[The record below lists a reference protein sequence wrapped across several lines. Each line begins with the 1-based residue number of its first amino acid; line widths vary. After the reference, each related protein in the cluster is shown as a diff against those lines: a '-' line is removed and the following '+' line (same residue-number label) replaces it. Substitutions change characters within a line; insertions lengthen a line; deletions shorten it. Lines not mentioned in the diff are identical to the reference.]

1 MLKDVEIRAARS
13 GSTLKKLSDGEGL
26 QLWLMPGGAKVWRL
40 AYRFLGK
47 QKSVVLGSY
56 PALTL
61 ADARIKRADA
71 KRMLENGTD
80 PSRAKQEAKIRST
93 ENAANTFEIIAAELL
108 SKKRAEGKA
117 SATIGKREWLYS
129 LANGHI
135 GRLPVRDITAR
146 DVLRVLKEIEGKGH
160 NETAHR
166 LRAAIGEVFRFAIAG
181 GIAETDPTAALK
193 GALVSR
199 RVQHRA
205 AITEAKAFG
214 GLLRAIDGFE
224 GQFTTRSALQLMA
237 LLFPRPGE
245 LRQAKWQE
253 FDLEKAEWCI
263 PAARTKMR
271 RNHRLPLP
279 RQALEIFRSLQPL
292 TGNGKEGFVFPAFH
306 TVMRP
311 MSENTLNGALRRLG
325 FSAEQMTSHGFRAT
339 ASTLLNESRL
349 FAPDAIERALG
360 HQDNDSIRRAYARG
374 AFWDER
380 VRMAQWWA
388 DHLDMLKSGAEI
400 VPFGKRA

>member
-1 MLKDVEIRAARS
+1 MLTDVAIRGAKPGPA
-13 GSTLKKLSDGEGL
+13 LKKLSDGEGL

-40 AYRFLGK
+40 AYRHLGK
-47 QKSVVLGSY
+47 QKSVVLGNY
-56 PALTL
+56 PALSL
-61 ADARIKRADA
+61 SDARTKKAAAR
-71 KRMLENGTD
+71 KMLTEGID
-80 PSRAKQEAKIRST
+80 PARAKQAEKVRSI
-93 ENAANTFEIIAAELL
+93 ENAANTFEAVAAELL
-108 SKKRAEGKA
+108 NKKRAEGKA

-129 LANGHI
+129 LANGDI
-135 GRLPVRDITAR
+135 GRLPIR
-146 DVLRVLKEIEGKGH
+146 DVTTREVLRILKDIEGKGH

-166 LRAAIGEVFRFAIAG
+166 LRAAIGEVFRFAIAR
-181 GIAETDPTAALK
+181 GIAENDPTAALK

-205 AITEAKAFG
+205 AITDAQAFG

-224 GQFTTRSALQLMA
+224 GQFTTRTALQLMA

-263 PAARTKMR
+263 PASRTKMR
-271 RNHRLPLP
+271 RDHRVPLP
-279 RQALEIFRSLQPL
+279 RQALEILKTLQPL

-306 TVMRP
+306 TVSRP

-388 DHLDMLKSGAEI
+388 DHLDMLRSGAEI

>member
-1 MLKDVEIRAARS
+1 MLTDVEIRTAKSAQA
-13 GSTLKKLSDGEGL
+13 LQKLSDGGGL
-26 QLWLMPGGAKVWRL
+26 QLWLMPGGKKVWRL
-40 AYRFLGK
+40 AYRFQGK
-47 QKSVVLGSY
+47 QKSLVIGSY
-56 PALTL
+56 PAVSLS
-61 ADARIKRADA
+61 DARKKRAEA
-71 KRMLENGTD
+71 RQLLEGGTD
-80 PSRAKQEAKIRST
+80 PARAKQEAKAQHI
-93 ENAANTFEIIAAELL
+93 ENAANTFEALAAELL
-108 SKKRAEGKA
+108 AKKRLEGKA

-129 LANGHI
+129 LANDQI
-135 GRLPVRDITAR
+135 GKLPIRDVSAR
-146 DVLRVLKEIEGKGH
+146 DVLRVLKNVEGLGH
-160 NETAHR
+160 IETAHR
-166 LRAAIGEVFRFAIAG
+166 LRSAIGEVFRFATARG
-181 GIAETDPTAALK
+181 MADADPTAALK

-199 RVQHRA
+199 QVQHRA
-205 AITEAKAFG
+205 AITDEKMFG

-224 GQFTTRSALQLMA
+224 GQFTTRAALKLMA

-253 FDLEKAEWCI
+253 FDLENAEWSI

-271 RNHRLPLP
+271 RDHRLPLP
-279 RQALEIFRSLQPL
+279 RQAVEILKSLLPL

-306 TVMRP
+306 TVSRP

-349 FAPDAIERALG
+349 FSPDAIERALG

-388 DHLDMLKSGAEI
+388 DHLDMLRSGAEI
-400 VPFGKRA
+400 MAFGKRA